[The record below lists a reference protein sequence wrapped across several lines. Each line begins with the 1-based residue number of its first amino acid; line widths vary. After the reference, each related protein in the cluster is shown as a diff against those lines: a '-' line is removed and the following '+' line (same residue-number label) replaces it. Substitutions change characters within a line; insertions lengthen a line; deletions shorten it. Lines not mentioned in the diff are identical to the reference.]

1 MSMRAPSL
9 RPARTAT
16 SRGTRTPRLLPHLLI
31 RDCTGIALLS
41 GIAADIYGV
50 SAGYTRP
57 DGYRG
62 RLVCSAGASVD
73 SGGPAPHGAGAVAA
87 VPDDAMTDAD
97 LAATID
103 AAWEAREQVSP
114 QTKGAWREAVETALD
129 GLDEGKLRVAEP
141 GGRGWQV
148 HQWLKKAVLLSFRLN
163 DMVEIPGG
171 PIDPD
176 RGPAKWW
183 DKVPSKFAGWSSN
196 RFRDSGFR
204 AVPGAIV
211 RRSAYIAPNVVPM
224 PSFGHVG
231 AHVGSGTMVDTWAT
245 VGSCA
250 QIGKNCH
257 LSGGVGIGGV
267 LEPLQVEPVIIE
279 DDCFIGARREVVE
292 GVLVEQRAVLAMG
305 PFMRST
311 T

>member
-16 SRGTRTPRLLPHLLI
+16 SRGTRTPRLLPLWLF

-57 DGYRG
+57 DRYRG

-103 AAWEAREQVSP
+103 AAWEARDRVSP
-114 QTKGAWREAVETALD
+114 QTKGAWRDAVIAALD
-129 GLDEGKLRVAEP
+129 GLDDGTLRVAEP
-141 GGRGWQV
+141 SGQGRGWQV

-171 PIDPD
+171 PTDPE
-176 RGPAKWW
+176 RGAARWW
-183 DKVPSKFAGWSSN
+183 DKVPS
-196 RFRDSGFR
+196 
-204 AVPGAIV
+204 
-211 RRSAYIAPNVVPM
+211 
-224 PSFGHVG
+224 
-231 AHVGSGTMVDTWAT
+231 
-245 VGSCA
+245 
-250 QIGKNCH
+250 
-257 LSGGVGIGGV
+257 
-267 LEPLQVEPVIIE
+267 
-279 DDCFIGARREVVE
+279 
-292 GVLVEQRAVLAMG
+292 
-305 PFMRST
+305 
-311 T
+311 